1 VERHDRALLIDYLC
15 ASANQGLVTDQCVNS
30 TSTAA
35 YNKMT
40 TGTLAYTAKGV
51 NRSLASGEGYDA
63 RTTRLVTR
71 SGIERRISRPS
82 QPSTPDE
89 YCR

>member
-1 VERHDRALLIDYLC
+1 M
-15 ASANQGLVTDQCVNS
+15 TDQCVNS

-35 YNKMT
+35 YDKMT

-63 RTTRLVTR
+63 RTTRLVNK
-71 SGIERRISRPS
+71 ERDRTAYFESLAAKYPR
-82 QPSTPDE
+82 
-89 YCR
+89 